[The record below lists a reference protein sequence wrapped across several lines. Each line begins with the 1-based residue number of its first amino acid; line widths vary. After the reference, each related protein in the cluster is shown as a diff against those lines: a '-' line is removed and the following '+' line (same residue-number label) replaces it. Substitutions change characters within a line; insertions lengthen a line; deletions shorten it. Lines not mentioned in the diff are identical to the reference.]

1 MILQYTLAKFYKS
14 FDEGKYKFD
23 HEWTVANISTLIDTI
38 YPERYQFLTEGEIVH
53 CKKIKY

>member
-23 HEWTVANISTLIDTI
+23 HGWTVANVTTLIDTI
-38 YPERYQFLTEGEIVH
+38 YPERYQLLTEGEIVH
-53 CKKIKY
+53 CKKY